1 VLSSEINYVDIV
13 IKNSD
18 KKHEKNIQYIF
29 GKKIPFPEHQ
39 VNLQHIYSK
48 KCRIQAN
55 IGRIL
60 DE

>member
-1 VLSSEINYVDIV
+1 MLSSEINYVDIV

-18 KKHEKNIQYIF
+18 KKHEKNIQNIV
-29 GKKIPFPEHQ
+29 GKKIPIPEHQ

-48 KCRIQAN
+48 KCRIQAI